1 MIIDKGKL
9 RPYIDLETANKV
21 SKSVCKILI
30 KQNEGTQAG
39 TGFFLLFKN
48 EKYLITCDHVINSE
62 IKQFEIEIWNK
73 NIFNYEIKNRYNKH
87 LKEPTDI
94 SIIEI
99 KSTDEFINYIEFLD
113 YDLN

>member
-9 RPYIDLETANKV
+9 IPYIDLETTNKV

-39 TGFFLLFKN
+39 TGFF
-48 EKYLITCDHVINSE
+48 YY
-62 IKQFEIEIWNK
+62 IK
-73 NIFNYEIKNRYNKH
+73 IKNRYNKH

-113 YDLN
+113 YDLNYIKDYSQYKNLNVTFIINQFLY